1 MNSNNVESAAN
12 FEMYKELLAD
22 IDRFSLKASA
32 GLQPLALKRVLV
44 VLFAGVGFK
53 SLLEGV
59 YPEDEKDIAPV
70 IGSVLDYMDSVEEVE
85 NLAAI
90 VAETCK
96 GIRSLVECNVEKV
109 YELNQIFNMVLSI
122 TAEDLFLGS

>member
-22 IDRFSLKASA
+22 IDRFSLKSSA
-32 GLQPLALKRVLV
+32 GLQPLALKRALV

-70 IGSVLDYMDSVEEVE
+70 IGSVLDYMDSGEEVE

-109 YELNQIFNMVLSI
+109 CELNQIFNMVLSI